1 MKIKELMIFSN
12 GGMAVF
18 DEAGLQV
25 GELQKSWMEMIFEF
39 LESRGV
45 YPPDIGRIRV
55 FNGPGIPDTVK
66 AIKVPGDG
74 WNWSIK

>member
-1 MKIKELMIFSN
+1 MKIKELMIFPN

-18 DEAGLQV
+18 DEAGRQV

-45 YPPDIGRIRV
+45 HPPDIERIRI
-55 FNGPGIPDTVK
+55 FSTEGPSTTVK
-66 AIKVPGDG
+66 AIKVPDG